1 MAIYW
6 SAKTPTQVIRYNW
19 LPDLVAGDTL
29 ASATV
34 TATGA
39 TVDLSSLEQ
48 ESVAVLVSGGTAG
61 ETASFA
67 VSATT
72 VEGET
77 LTETIYLPIIA
88 SAAQIAHTA
97 REYVTFALRRVIGNG
112 ETPSADEMTDALERL
127 NAMVAEWRAQGADI
141 GAAFP
146 IVAET
151 VIYCPDYAVS
161 ALRYNL
167 LLDVA
172 SLYGEPVTQ
181 IEAMKARQGLSLVKN
196 MNVPEERAA
205 TYF

>member
-34 TATGA
+34 TAIGA

>member
-67 VSATT
+67 VLATT

-151 VIYCPDYAVS
+151 VIYCPDYAVP

-181 IEAMKARQGLSLVKN
+181 MEAMKARQGLSLVKN
-196 MNVPEERAA
+196 MNVPEDRAA

>member
-6 SAKTPTQVIRYNW
+6 AAKTPTQVIRYNW
-19 LPDLVAGDTL
+19 LPDLAAGDTL

-34 TATGA
+34 TPTGA
-39 TVDLSSLEQ
+39 TVDISSFEQ
-48 ESVAVLVSGGTAG
+48 ESVSVLVSGGTAG

-72 VEGET
+72 AEGET

-151 VIYCPDYAVS
+151 VIYCPDYAVP

-181 IEAMKARQGLSLVKN
+181 MEAMKARQGLSLVKN
-196 MNVPEERAA
+196 MNVPEDRAA

>member
-151 VIYCPDYAVS
+151 VIYCPDYAVP

>member
-29 ASATV
+29 ASAV
-34 TATGA
+34 ITAIGA

-181 IEAMKARQGLSLVKN
+181 MEAMKARQGLSLVKN
-196 MNVPEERAA
+196 MNVPEERAT

>member
-29 ASATV
+29 ASAV
-34 TATGA
+34 ITAIGA

-127 NAMVAEWRAQGADI
+127 NAMVAEWRVRGADI

-181 IEAMKARQGLSLVKN
+181 MEAMKARQGLSLVKN
-196 MNVPEERAA
+196 MNVPEERAT

>member
-1 MAIYW
+1 MAAFLPSKVAAEIV
-6 SAKTPTQVIRYNW
+6 QRRYAVPVDKDDN
-19 LPDLVAGDTL
+19 PASVSF
-29 ASATV
+29 SATGV
-34 TATGA
+34 TVVSTEIENA
-39 TVDLSSLEQ
+39 E
-48 ESVAVLVSGGTAG
+48 VLINISGGTAG
-61 ETASFA
+61 ETASI
-67 VSATT
+67 VLTVTT
-72 VEGET
+72 DEGRT
-77 LTETIYLPIIA
+77 LVQTLYLPIIA

-151 VIYCPDYAVS
+151 VIYCPDYAVP

-181 IEAMKARQGLSLVKN
+181 MEAMKARQGLSLVKN
-196 MNVPEERAA
+196 MNVPDVREA

>member
-1 MAIYW
+1 MAIFW

-19 LPDLVAGDTL
+19 LPDLLAGDTL
-29 ASATV
+29 ASVTI

-39 TVDLSSLEQ
+39 TIDLSSFDLD
-48 ESVAVLVSGGTAG
+48 SVSVLISGGTAG

-67 VSATT
+67 ASATT
-72 VEGET
+72 AEGET

-127 NAMVAEWRAQGADI
+127 NAMVAEWRVRGADI

-151 VIYCPDYAVS
+151 VIYSPDYAAS

-167 LLDVA
+167 LMDVA
-172 SLYGEPVTQ
+172 SLYGEQVSQHEALMARNGLVQ
-181 IEAMKARQGLSLVKN
+181 IQHRN
-196 MNVPEERAA
+196 MPETRTTE
-205 TYF
+205 YF